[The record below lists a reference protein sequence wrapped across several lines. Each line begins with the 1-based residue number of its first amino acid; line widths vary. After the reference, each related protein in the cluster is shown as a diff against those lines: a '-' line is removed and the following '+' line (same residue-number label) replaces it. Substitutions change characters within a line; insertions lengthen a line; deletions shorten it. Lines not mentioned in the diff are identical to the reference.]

1 MGNFGL
7 IMSLVAI
14 LAVVAIFVF
23 VRSKGPKKEVERQAP
38 RVPPSGDK
46 SDIDFEHPK
55 PDLKLRDVEF
65 GIKPKALPEKPR
77 VEPAQTPSADR
88 EPRQMRP
95 EPAPVE
101 APSRPAPVQRE
112 PVRAAPPPPVART
125 QPAPVQREPVRAEPP
140 PVVARLQPAPVQREP
155 VRAEPPPVVVKPQ
168 PAPVQREPVRAA
180 PPPPVVRTQPV
191 VVPPAPKQ
199 APAVR
204 LAPMI
209 YVVDDSAVVRA
220 KMLKMLTVAGYR
232 VQSGNDGVMGLALM
246 KAGLPDLLIT
256 DIEMPEMDGHAL
268 IAALHADAA
277 LQRVPVV
284 AISGHDGVREQLTG
298 FSNVVDAF
306 KKPWDAPV
314 LLAKL
319 EELVGPGIRQ

>member
-14 LAVVAIFVF
+14 LAVVAILVF
-23 VRSKGPKKEVERQAP
+23 VRYKRPKKQVERQAP
-38 RVPPSGDK
+38 WVPPSDDK
-46 SDIDFEHPK
+46 SDIDFESPK
-55 PDLKLRDVEF
+55 LDLKPRNVDP
-65 GIKPKALPEKPR
+65 GIRPEATPERPR

-88 EPRQMRP
+88 VPRQMRAD
-95 EPAPVE
+95 PAPVE
-101 APSRPAPVQRE
+101 APSPPAPVQRE
-112 PVRAAPPPPVART
+112 PAR
-125 QPAPVQREPVRAEPP
+125 VEPP
-140 PVVARLQPAPVQREP
+140 PA
-155 VRAEPPPVVVKPQ
+155 VVKPL
-168 PAPVQREPVRAA
+168 
-180 PPPPVVRTQPV
+180 PV

-220 KMLKMLTVAGYR
+220 KMLRLLTGAGYR
-232 VQSGNDGVMGLALM
+232 VQSANGGVTGLALM
-246 KAGLPDLLIT
+246 NAGLPDLLIT
-256 DIEMPEMDGHAL
+256 DIEMPEMDGYAL

-284 AISGHDGVREQLTG
+284 AISGHENVREKLIG

-306 KKPWDAPV
+306 KKPWDDPV

-319 EELVGPGIRQ
+319 EKLVGRGIPQ